1 MNPGGINA
9 SGKAMKDRPNLGISA
24 CLLGEKVRY
33 DGGHRLDRYLKD
45 VLGEFVNWIAVC
57 PEVECGLTVP
67 REVMR
72 LVGDPESP
80 RLVTLRSGEDQT
92 ERMLNWAGKR
102 LNNLEKQNLCG
113 FVFKSRSPSSG
124 MRSVKVYNG
133 LGFPRKKG
141 VGLFAAA
148 FMKRF
153 PLIPVEEEGR
163 LNDPALR
170 ENFIERVFVYK
181 RWKDL
186 EKRRFTAA
194 GLVDFHTVHK
204 LLVMAHHPRNLRELG
219 RIVARAGDST
229 LQDAARKYSEI
240 LMSTMKYP
248 ATIKRNVNVLLHAM
262 GYFKKALTP
271 DEKQELL
278 EVIDHYHRALV
289 PLSVPLTLVRHYT
302 RKLNEPYLSR
312 QIYLN
317 PHPIELMLRNHV

>member
-1 MNPGGINA
+1 
-9 SGKAMKDRPNLGISA
+9 MKERPNLGISA

-33 DGGHRLDRYLKD
+33 DGGHKLDRYLRD
-45 VLGEFVNWIAVC
+45 VLGEFVNWIPVC

-67 REVMR
+67 RDVMR
-72 LVGDPESP
+72 LVSAGPDSP
-80 RLVTLRSGEDQT
+80 RLITLRSGVDQT

-124 MRSVKVYNG
+124 MQNVKVYSG
-133 LGFPRKKG
+133 LGFPQKKG
-141 VGLFAAA
+141 IGLFARA
-148 FMKRF
+148 FMERF

-170 ENFIERVFVYK
+170 ENFIERIFVYK

-186 EKRRFTAA
+186 EKRRFTAG
-194 GLVDFHTVHK
+194 GLVEFHTNHK
-204 LLVMAHHPRNLRELG
+204 LLIMAHHPRNLRELG

-229 LQDAARKYSEI
+229 LQSAAKRYSEI
-240 LMSTMKYP
+240 LMATMKYS
-248 ATIKRNVNVLLHAM
+248 ATVKRNVNVLQHAT
-262 GYFKKALTP
+262 GYFKKVLTP

-278 EVIDHYHRALV
+278 EVIENYHKELV
-289 PLSVPLTLVRHYT
+289 PLAVPVTLLRHYV
-302 RKLNEPYLSR
+302 RKFDEPYLKR
-312 QIYLN
+312 QIYLD